1 MIHLYK
7 KPQIRYYKSLN
18 SFMYCDGSFGPLLMR
33 SEVARE
39 FVAISGY
46 PIRRPGALLAF
57 VHNRYTPD
65 HAKPELRV
73 LSCPECMFY
82 VEEKP
87 ELTREDLLTVSR
99 KLVTN
104 IIKIEQDEFWFSCE
118 DVNIRQILN

>member
-1 MIHLYK
+1 
-7 KPQIRYYKSLN
+7 
-18 SFMYCDGSFGPLLMR
+18 MYCDGSFGPLLMR

-39 FVAISGY
+39 FVAVSGY

-57 VHNRYTPD
+57 VHNRYTLD
-65 HAKPELRV
+65 HTKPELRV

-87 ELTREDLLTVSR
+87 ELTREELLPVSQ

-104 IIKIEQDEFWFSCE
+104 IIKIEQEEFWFSCE
-118 DVNIRQILN
+118 EVNVRQVLLKKY